1 MQSLSY
7 WLERR
12 RRVWRARRLRAF
24 VRLAGA
30 RPGERVLDLGGN
42 VEWWS
47 LCREPYDVTLFNLK
61 AEAADSERP
70 WLKPA
75 NGTRWRIEVGD
86 AADLSRY
93 EDASFDWVFSNSL
106 IEHLGDDERVARFAA
121 EVRRVGKGYWV
132 QTPAGCFP
140 VEAHTGIPGFWALPS
155 GLRGA
160 LARRIDARRAAQ
172 PWACSVVET
181 RCIGRRQLRGLF
193 PDGRLHVEWLA
204 GWPKSWSMYRRG
216 AA

>member
-1 MQSLSY
+1 MERFST

-30 RPGERVLDLGGN
+30 RAGDRVLDLGGN

-47 LCREPYDVTLFNLK
+47 LSPQPYDVTLFNLSSD
-61 AEAADSERP
+61 AADSARA
-70 WLKPA
+70 WFKPA

-86 AADLSRY
+86 AVDLSRY
-93 EDASFDWVFSNSL
+93 EDGAFDWVFSNSL

-121 EVRRVGKGYWV
+121 EVRRVGRGYWV

-140 VEAHTGIPGFWALPS
+140 VEAHTGIPAYWALPS
-155 GLRGA
+155 LLRGA
-160 LARRIDARRAAQ
+160 LARRLDARRAGQ
-172 PWACSVVET
+172 PWACSVAET
-181 RCIGRRQLRGLF
+181 RCIGRRQLRRLF
-193 PDGRLHVEWLA
+193 PDGRLHVEWLG
-204 GWPKSWSMYRRG
+204 GWPKSWSMYRR
-216 AA
+216 AAA